1 MYLFKCS
8 KARQISSNNDINNN
22 KRNKNKIESNKE
34 KPKRKNDNNLNNNN
48 FSTKNQNNII
58 NYNMPMNF
66 QNYPIFYTPFASN
79 NFPYMSLGL
88 NNFQSFNNNIYTTD
102 KYPIQ
107 NSIENTQKS
116 SSNDKN
122 YYDDFGQN
130 YYESLQKGIKD
141 ISKLYNENK
150 INKPKI
156 SLLCH
161 YYCNIDRN
169 EEDKEYMSNEIQKLG
184 ESLKKILNINTDEL

>member
-1 MYLFKCS
+1 MYLFKYS

-107 NSIENTQKS
+107 NSIENTQES

-122 YYDDFGQN
+122 YYDNFGEN